1 MAPVSDK
8 SVPITWECPRCHAI
22 TESPKMI
29 APAAW
34 KWECLIGKVI
44 AAWVCLCPACQEVG
58 GE

>member
-1 MAPVSDK
+1 MSDK
-8 SVPITWECPRCHAI
+8 SVPVTWECPRCHAT

-44 AAWVCLCPACQEVG
+44 AAWVCLCPACQEV
-58 GE
+58 